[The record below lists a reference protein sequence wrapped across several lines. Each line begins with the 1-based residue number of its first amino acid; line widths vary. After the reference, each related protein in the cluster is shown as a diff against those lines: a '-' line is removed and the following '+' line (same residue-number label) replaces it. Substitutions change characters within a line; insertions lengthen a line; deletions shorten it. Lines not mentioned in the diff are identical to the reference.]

1 MIFRQSCTKTD
12 RSAMFPVQKKC
23 IVNKACNIVQKII
36 LSALIT
42 IVATLYFFYGKQVS
56 NPFVSVDQLSWG

>member
-1 MIFRQSCTKTD
+1 
-12 RSAMFPVQKKC
+12 MFPVQKKC

>member
-1 MIFRQSCTKTD
+1 
-12 RSAMFPVQKKC
+12 MFPVQKKC

-56 NPFVSVDQLSWG
+56 NLLFLWTNFRGVNFRAGIFDLAQK